1 MTIVCFYLREIF
13 RAIYSLSE
21 GKSWR
26 WKEAKRLMEE
36 KYFDDWM
43 EKRCSMDWQSFKVWF
58 QRGWGPFLHKE
69 YIIKFSR
76 HNEQLW
82 DSWKAAVFTKN
93 TLYKNWDLSL
103 FWHGLTALAGFCMN
117 SSYMSAYVY
126 LESKG
131 ITQIEGE
138 MKKSSNFHAW
148 SRQTNEL
155 RKTH

>member
-1 MTIVCFYLREIF
+1 MNNY
-13 RAIYSLSE
+13 
-21 GKSWR
+21 
-26 WKEAKRLMEE
+26 
-36 KYFDDWM
+36 
-43 EKRCSMDWQSFKVWF
+43 
-58 QRGWGPFLHKE
+58 E
-69 YIIKFSR
+69 Y
-76 HNEQLW
+76 
-82 DSWKAAVFTKN
+82 SWKAAVLTKN

-148 SRQTNEL
+148 SRQTNGL
-155 RKTH
+155 RKIHQTQFKFYDLNYVLNTSWFAGMIR